1 MDVLTAPYVY
11 KKGSLTIGDTEYKT
25 TLVNFWGLIYLI
37 RHEKDFANRLEK
49 AIKLFREQPK
59 FEMYELFIEH
69 VYDVEH
75 IYDDP
80 RSETLYLT
88 LSLGD
93 EIVSTCRLTYNL
105 SEQSGYISLVYTSE
119 EFRGKGNLP
128 THDWTPHKD
137 DEARSRSL
145 PPFRR

>member
-11 KKGSLTIGDTEYKT
+11 EKGSLTIGDTTYKT
-25 TLVNFWGLIYLI
+25 TLVNFWGLIHLI
-37 RHEKDFANRLEK
+37 RHETDFANRLEK
-49 AIKLFREQPK
+49 AIQLFRGQPEFK
-59 FEMYELFIEH
+59 MYELFIEH

-105 SEQSGYISLVYTSE
+105 PKKSGYISLVYTSE
-119 EFRGKGNLP
+119 KFREKASVN
-128 THDWTPHKD
+128 TQSNT
-137 DEARSRSL
+137 S
-145 PPFRR
+145 